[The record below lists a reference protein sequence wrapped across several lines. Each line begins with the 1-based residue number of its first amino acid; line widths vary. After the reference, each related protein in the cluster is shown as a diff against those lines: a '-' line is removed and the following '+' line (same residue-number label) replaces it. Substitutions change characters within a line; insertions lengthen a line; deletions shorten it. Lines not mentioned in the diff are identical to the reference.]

1 MINNRLIQALYNK
14 ANLVG
19 TDIMRWSDFFDVIQE
34 LKNTDT
40 TAYTENPMS
49 FDDLPEYADD
59 AAAVLGGLAGG
70 EFYRDADGI
79 VRQRLPDV

>member
-1 MINNRLIQALYNK
+1 MIPQRLIQAWWNK
-14 ANLVG
+14 ANSSG
-19 TDIMRWSDFFDVIQE
+19 TDMMRWSDFLDVLTE
-34 LKNTDT
+34 LKHTDT

-59 AAAVLGGLAGG
+59 AAAILGGLAGG
-70 EFYRDADGI
+70 EFYRDSDGI

>member
-1 MINNRLIQALYNK
+1 MINNRLIQALWDK
-14 ANLVG
+14 ANSSG
-19 TDIMRWSDFFDVIQE
+19 TDMMRWSDFLNVLTE

>member
-1 MINNRLIQALYNK
+1 MINNRIIQALYNK

>member
-59 AAAVLGGLAGG
+59 AAAILGGLSGG
-70 EFYRDADGI
+70 EFYRDSTGV